1 MPSQLLETLMFRIM
15 RSFSMAG
22 LLLLASTVSAETIYV
37 SDEYSVPLRS
47 SPCAGCS
54 ILHRGIKSGTPMTL
68 VETNG
73 EGWAHVTTSSGLD
86 GWMPSQYLQKEP
98 VARDLVERMKTQLA
112 TAEEKALQL
121 TEELQRLKEEN
132 AQSLAELGRVKETN
146 DEVSSELSS
155 IKKMSANAISMNAQ
169 NQELLERNGILQ
181 NEIDVL
187 KATNHQLESSDRNTW
202 FLYGALAV
210 LMGSMLTLILPRLK
224 RRKRFSEWG

>member
-1 MPSQLLETLMFRIM
+1 MFKIM
-15 RSFSMAG
+15 RPFLIVG
-22 LLLLASTVSAETIYV
+22 LLLLASTIRAETVYV

-73 EGWAHVTTSSGLD
+73 EGWTHVTTTSGLD

-112 TAEEKALQL
+112 AAEKKTQQL
-121 TEELQRLKEEN
+121 TEKLAKLEEEN
-132 AQSLAELGRVKETN
+132 AQSLSELDHLRETN

-169 NQELLERNGILQ
+169 NQELLERNGILR

-187 KATNHQLESSDRNTW
+187 KAANHQLESSERNTW
-202 FLYGALAV
+202 FLYGAFAV
-210 LMGSMLTLILPRLK
+210 LMGSMLTVILPRLK

>member
-1 MPSQLLETLMFRIM
+1 MLKAM
-15 RSFSMAG
+15 RLFSMAV
-22 LLLLASTVSAETIYV
+22 LVLLASPVSAETIYV
-37 SDEYSVPLRS
+37 SDEYTVPLRS
-47 SPCAGCS
+47 SPCARCA
-54 ILHRGIKSGTPMTL
+54 ILHRGIKSGTGMTL
-68 VETNG
+68 VETNN
-73 EGWAHVTTSSGLD
+73 EGWTHVTTASGLD

-98 VARDLVERMKTQLA
+98 VARDLVERMKTQLSA
-112 TAEEKALQL
+112 AEKKVRQL
-121 TEELQRLKEEN
+121 TERLAQLEEEN
-132 AQSLAELGRVKETN
+132 AQSLSELDHLKETN

-187 KATNHQLESSDRNTW
+187 KATNHQLESSERNTW

-210 LMGSMLTLILPRLK
+210 LMGSMLTVILPRLK